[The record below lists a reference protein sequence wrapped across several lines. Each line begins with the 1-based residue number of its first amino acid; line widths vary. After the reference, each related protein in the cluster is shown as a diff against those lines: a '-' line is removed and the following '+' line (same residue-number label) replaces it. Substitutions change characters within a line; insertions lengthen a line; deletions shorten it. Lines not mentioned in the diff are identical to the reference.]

1 MHKTLVRVY
10 LALVALAA
18 AHAQD
23 RLVNLHVVA
32 LDSHDHPVHDL
43 TADDFQI
50 QEQGRNARI
59 VIFRKSDP
67 KAGVAEP
74 ALGPHEFSNHVGSM
88 AASATVI
95 LFDLLHPM
103 DEKFA
108 RAQLTKA
115 AANFRADDGI
125 YLYLLTARGP
135 LPVRGLTEQGTEDVP
150 AGVITQGQMDAA
162 FDAAKRI
169 NLGFSGPSL
178 IDLTYLTLQGMASR
192 LAVLP
197 GRKSMVWITRGV
209 PLSFASEQP
218 GYSRDFTD
226 QARQLIAMLQAGNIA
241 LYPVGDARREIG
253 SQSMGTLNEFA
264 SKTGGRSH
272 MDMDVGTAIREAMDD
287 SKASYTLGF
296 DTPNRDGKY
305 HKVHVSCARGGVHIL
320 TQDGYY
326 ASDTSGPGE
335 EERMVEGAKRSPLD
349 AGEIGVRAIVSP
361 SKKNPQ
367 AVRLSIRID
376 ANDIQMARSETG
388 YEGHVSVTLVAF
400 DAGGLQTILKQTGY
414 PFHMTAEQHQD
425 AMKNGIK
432 LSPDQ
437 PLTDDAVQIRI
448 IVFDRSSN
456 AIGWLTVPVTSEDR
470 SAKQ

>member
-1 MHKTLVRVY
+1 L
-10 LALVALAA
+10 
-18 AHAQD
+18 
-23 RLVNLHVVA
+23 
-32 LDSHDHPVHDL
+32 
-43 TADDFQI
+43 
-50 QEQGRNARI
+50 
-59 VIFRKSDP
+59 IFRKSDP
-67 KAGVAEP
+67 KAGAAEP
-74 ALGPHEFSNHVGSM
+74 ALGPHEFSNRAGSV
-88 AASATVI
+88 ASSATVI

-108 RAQLTKA
+108 RAQLIKA
-115 AANFRADDGI
+115 AANFRVDDRI

-135 LPVRGLTEQGTEDVP
+135 LPVRGMPERETEGAPDGPFAQSQ
-150 AGVITQGQMDAA
+150 IDAA
-162 FDAAKRI
+162 FDAARRI
-169 NLGFSGPSL
+169 NVDSAGQDL
-178 IDLTYLTLQGMASR
+178 IDFTYLSLQGMASR

-209 PLSFASEQP
+209 PLSVASQQP

-226 QARQLIAMLQAGNIA
+226 RARQLTATLQAGNIA

-253 SQSMGTLNEFA
+253 SESMGTLNEFA

-296 DTPNRDGKY
+296 DPPNRDGKY
-305 HKVHVSCARGGVHIL
+305 HKVHVSCARGGVRIL

-326 ASDTSGPGE
+326 AFAAAGPGE
-335 EERMVEGAKRSPLD
+335 EERVIEGAKRSSFD

-361 SKKNPQ
+361 SRKIPQ
-367 AVRLSIRID
+367 AVRLNIRINAD
-376 ANDIQMARSETG
+376 DVQVARSESG
-388 YEGHVSVTLVAF
+388 YGGHVSVTLIAY
-400 DAGGLQTILKQTGY
+400 DAGGQQTILKQTGY
-414 PFHMTAEQHQD
+414 PFHMTAEQRQD

-437 PLTDDAVQIRI
+437 PLTDDVGKIRI

-456 AIGWLTVPVTSEDR
+456 AIGWLTVPITSEDL
-470 SAKQ
+470 SPKE